1 MGNRKPIITPEED
14 LVLKYDGRE
23 IKFSHIEPKE
33 CNLIKVNLEL
43 PTDNGHVESEGIWAC
58 ISDEDKKRYDAEE
71 ITSDHQIVVLT
82 RNTSLF
88 GVPWGAYIPVKL
100 NGNMRPSCNL
110 KLFDTKSDILFN
122 QVDTKNER

>member
-1 MGNRKPIITPEED
+1 MDNRKPVITSEED

-43 PTDNGHVESEGIWAC
+43 PADDGHVESEGIWAC

-100 NGNMRPSCNL
+100 NGHMRPSCNL
-110 KLFDTKSDILFN
+110 KLFDPGSDILFN